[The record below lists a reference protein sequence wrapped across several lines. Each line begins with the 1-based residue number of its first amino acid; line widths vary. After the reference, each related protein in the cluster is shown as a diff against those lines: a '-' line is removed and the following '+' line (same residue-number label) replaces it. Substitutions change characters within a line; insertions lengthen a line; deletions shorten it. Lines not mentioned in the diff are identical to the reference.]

1 MYGTILTLN
10 NFDTQPLNGPRHL
23 FYSFCCTT
31 QCTFE
36 PLCVYEPGFNMDN
49 TVMLFKKFL
58 KITHLNKL
66 ELLQVLHTIYHNLN
80 MYCAT
85 ISFKLHELGSTL
97 LCTLLTHSLF
107 QFVDSLSRVYG
118 LNSFKEFEASI

>member
-10 NFDTQPLNGPRHL
+10 NFDTQPLNRPRHL
-23 FYSFCCTT
+23 FHSFCCTT
-31 QCTFE
+31 QCMFE
-36 PLCVYEPGFNMDN
+36 PMSPALIWIN

-80 MYCAT
+80 TYCAT
-85 ISFKLHELGSTL
+85 ICFKLYELGSTF
-97 LCTLLTHSLF
+97 LCTLLTHTLF
-107 QFVDSLSRVYG
+107 QFVDSFSRAYG